1 MADLTTSTKLDWF
14 LNSSRAKPLVAQP
27 DRYYIKFIYNTLY
40 NHLYHMD
47 VDSVLID
54 RDQNIVAILETIKG
68 IGREITPFKKA
79 ILSQIAGAL
88 GVPLYIVNWDKDRGV
103 VVIDVFRETTKSQT
117 WLEHGKWLRNLR
129 GLHRIMV

>member
-1 MADLTTSTKLDWF
+1 MADLTISTKFDWF

-27 DRYYIKFIYNTLY
+27 DRFYIKFIYNTLH
-40 NHLYHMD
+40 NHLYHTD
-47 VDSVLID
+47 VDSVIVD
-54 RDQNIVAILETIKG
+54 KDQNIVCILETIKG

-79 ILSQIAGAL
+79 VLSRIAEAL
-88 GVPLYIVNWDKDRGV
+88 GVSFCIVNWDKDRGV

-129 GLHRIMV
+129 GLQRIKA